1 MKLVCYQ
8 ILTTL
13 LQSILPTGIGFRI
26 IGEKNLLCL
35 AEALQKQPF
44 TSFSLDQH
52 FALVCY
58 LCDDLLDLD
67 LVREVVL
74 VTKVLV

>member
-1 MKLVCYQ
+1 M
-8 ILTTL
+8 
-13 LQSILPTGIGFRI
+13 LPTGIGFRI
-26 IGEKNLLCL
+26 IGEKNLLYL
-35 AEALQKQPF
+35 AEALQKQSF

-52 FALVCY
+52 FALLRF

-74 VTKVLV
+74 ATRVLV